1 MASSESTKVVEVIDH
16 RVGALAALKPIA
28 EKINDMHCG
37 ANDMD
42 HDAWNLVGM
51 AGDQA
56 SELIEKSEEA
66 LAHSGSVGIDIE
78 RIVALMRGAHLILN
92 AKGNDRSI
100 EEEGAHSLL
109 SRYVPIMQQHAEDLG
124 RQSSA
129 ERSGRHTPVM
139 EVQHG

>member
-1 MASSESTKVVEVIDH
+1 MAGSESTKLVEVIDH

-28 EKINDMHCG
+28 EKVNDMHMG

-56 SELIEKSEEA
+56 SELIEKSEET
-66 LAHSGSVGIDIE
+66 LAHTGQVCGDIE
-78 RIVALMRGAHLILN
+78 RIVALMQGAHLILD

-109 SRYVPIMQQHAEDLG
+109 SRYVPIMRQHAEDLD
-124 RQSSA
+124 RQSIA
-129 ERSGRHTPVM
+129 ERSGRRSIAT